1 MKKPVSKNLIQEL
14 ETEKRKYLALG
25 HYQKALEVQKRLD
38 FYYYGRIDT
47 K

>member
-14 ETEKRKYLALG
+14 EAEKRKYLALG
-25 HYQKALEVQKRLD
+25 HYQKAFEVQKRLE
-38 FYYYGRIDT
+38 FYYYGRIDA